1 MSEKWNIEC
10 PELGSDER
18 EMYSI
23 HDEEGRRVA
32 VLPNTGNRERD
43 FGNAA
48 LVAAA
53 PELYDALV
61 EAVVEMCHNI
71 SVDTGYCRHFDRK
84 ALLCRQLDGECF
96 VQKWLKILAK
106 ARGEVRE

>member
-10 PELGSDER
+10 PVLGSCNNYIITDEDGL
-18 EMYSI
+18 M
-23 HDEEGRRVA
+23 VA
-32 VLPNTGNRERD
+32 AVVNTGNRERD
-43 FGNAA
+43 FSNAA

-53 PELYDALV
+53 PELYAFLE

-106 ARGEVRE
+106 ARGEVVK

>member
-10 PELGSDER
+10 PVRGSCNNYIINDEDGL
-18 EMYSI
+18 M
-23 HDEEGRRVA
+23 VA
-32 VLPNTGNRERD
+32 AVVNTGNRERD
-43 FGNAA
+43 YCNAA

-53 PELYDALV
+53 PELYDVLV

-71 SVDTGYCRHFDRK
+71 SADTGYCRHFDRK